1 MEALMRKIII
11 FLVLMTVFLSACGS
25 TIESEKPIII
35 TSIIPMQTFIEKV
48 VGENFEVVS
57 IIPPGGNPTNYEPSP
72 QEMAK
77 ISDALVYF
85 TLQTPTERSNILPK
99 IDEFNKDLDTV
110 LVDESVASIYPVRYF
125 DDDADHGDFDHHIW
139 LSPTRVIRI
148 VEVIAM
154 HLGELYPAQA
164 EFFDANAADY
174 IESLQALDTHIDESV
189 SQLESKSFIIY
200 HPSYG
205 YFADDYGL
213 EMVAIEEHGKEET
226 AQGIEDVIDYALEN
240 HIKVIFHQAEID
252 SNQAETI
259 AEEIGGLTFMLTPLS
274 PDYIQSMTD
283 LIDGLTQAQ
292 N

>member
-139 LSPTRVIRI
+139 LSPKRVISI
-148 VEVIAM
+148 VEVIAI
-154 HLGELYPAQA
+154 HLGNLYPDQA
-164 EFFDANAADY
+164 EFFEANANNY
-174 IESLQALDTHIDESV
+174 IESLQTLDTHIIESV